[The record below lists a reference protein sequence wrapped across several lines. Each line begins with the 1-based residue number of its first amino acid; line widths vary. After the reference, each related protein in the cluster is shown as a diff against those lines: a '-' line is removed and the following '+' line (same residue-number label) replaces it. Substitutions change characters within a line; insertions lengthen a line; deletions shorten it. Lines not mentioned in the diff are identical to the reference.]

1 MLEFKSV
8 TKRFGD
14 IIALEGVS
22 FEIPDGEF
30 VLVIGPS
37 GAGKT
42 SILRLVMHEF
52 APTEGEIFLDEIAIH
67 NLKRSQVPNLR
78 QQVGAVFQDFK
89 LLTGHTISENISLA
103 LAVKGVPASEWD
115 ERVFHVGELVGI
127 GDRLNLFPSQ
137 LSGGELQR
145 ASIAR
150 ALVTNPKIIFA
161 DEPTG
166 NLDWETAEGI
176 MKLLSKINEEG
187 KTVIVTT
194 HNRDIIKEHKG
205 RVLEVKKGKLVSDT
219 NTKKKHNEKAD

>member
-1 MLEFKSV
+1 MLEFKNV
-8 TKRFGD
+8 TKRFGQ
-14 IIALEGVS
+14 IIALQDVS
-22 FEIPDGEF
+22 FQIEDGEF

-52 APTEGEIFLDEIAIH
+52 APTEGEIYLDDIAIH
-67 NLKRSQVPNLR
+67 NLKRGQVPKLR

-89 LLTGHTISENISLA
+89 LLSTHTISENISLA
-103 LAVKGVPASEWD
+103 LAVKGVPQSEWND
-115 ERVFHVGELVGI
+115 RVTHVADLVGI
-127 GDRLNLFPSQ
+127 GDRLDLFPSQ

-150 ALVTNPKIIFA
+150 ALVINPKIIFA

-176 MKLLSKINEEG
+176 MKLLAKINEEG

-205 RVLEVKKGKLVSDT
+205 RVLEVKNGALLKDSKP
-219 NTKKKHNEKAD
+219 TKKHHEKTA

>member
-8 TKRFGD
+8 SKRFGQ
-14 IIALEGVS
+14 ITALDDVS
-22 FEIPDGEF
+22 FRIEDGEF
-30 VLVIGPS
+30 VLIIGTS

-42 SILRLVMHEF
+42 SILRLVVREF
-52 APTEGEIFLDEIAIH
+52 APSEGEIYLDDVSVH
-67 NLKRSQVPNLR
+67 DLRKRDVPKLR

-89 LLTGHTISENISLA
+89 LLPTHTIAENIALA
-103 LAVKGVPASEWD
+103 LAVKGVPQREWE
-115 ERVFHVGELVGI
+115 ERVEHVGNLVGI
-127 GDRLNLFPSQ
+127 ADRLHLFPSQ

-150 ALVTNPKIIFA
+150 ALVVNPKIIFA

-176 MKLLSKINEEG
+176 MKLLARINQEG

-194 HNRDIIKEHKG
+194 HNREIIKEHKG
-205 RVLEVKKGKLVSDT
+205 RVMEMKKGKLIKDT
-219 NTKKKHNEKAD
+219 NKKHEKAD

>member
-8 TKRFGD
+8 TKRFGQ
-14 IIALEGVS
+14 ITALENVS
-22 FEIPDGEF
+22 FVIEDGEF

-52 APTEGEIFLDEIAIH
+52 APTEGEIFLDEIAVH
-67 NLKRSQVPNLR
+67 NLKRSQVPALR

-89 LLTGHTISENISLA
+89 LLPTNTIAENISLA
-103 LAVKGVPASEWD
+103 LSVKGIPQSEWD
-115 ERVFHVGELVGI
+115 DRVMHVADLVGI
-127 GDRLNLFPSQ
+127 ADRLHLFPSQ

-150 ALVTNPKIIFA
+150 ALVINPKIIFA

-166 NLDWETAEGI
+166 NLDWETADGI
-176 MKLLSKINEEG
+176 MKLLSKINAEG

-194 HNRDIIKEHKG
+194 HNRDIIKEHQG
-205 RVLEVKKGKLVSDT
+205 RVLEVKKGALVKDT
-219 NTKKKHNEKAD
+219 KHTKKNHEKAA

>member
-1 MLEFKSV
+1 MLEFKEV

-14 IIALEGVS
+14 ITALEGVT
-22 FEIPDGEF
+22 FRIDDGEF
-30 VLVIGPS
+30 VLIIGPS

-42 SILRLVMHEF
+42 TVLRLLVREF
-52 APTEGEIFLDEIAIH
+52 APSEGEIYLDETPVHA
-67 NLKRSQVPNLR
+67 LKKRDIPALR
-78 QQVGAVFQDFK
+78 QQVGAVFQDFR
-89 LLTGHTISENISLA
+89 LLPTQTIEENIELA
-103 LAVKGVPASEWD
+103 LAVKGVPQSEWK
-115 ERVFHVGELVGI
+115 ERVGHVGALVGI
-127 GDRLNLFPSQ
+127 SERLNLFPSQ

-150 ALVTNPKIIFA
+150 ALVVNPKLIFA

-176 MKLLSKINEEG
+176 MKLLTKINEEG

-205 RVLEVKKGKLVSDT
+205 RVIEVKHGKISKDT
-219 NTKKKHNEKAD
+219 GNKK

>member
-1 MLEFKSV
+1 MLEFKNV
-8 TKRFGD
+8 TKRFGQ
-14 IIALEGVS
+14 ITALTDVS
-22 FEIPDGEF
+22 FQIEDGEF
-30 VLVIGPS
+30 VLIIGPS

-52 APTEGEIFLDEIAIH
+52 APTEGEIYLDDIAIH
-67 NLKRSQVPNLR
+67 NLKRGQVPMLR

-89 LLTGHTISENISLA
+89 LLPTHTIFENISLA
-103 LAVKGVPASEWD
+103 LAVKGVPQSEWND
-115 ERVFHVGELVGI
+115 RVTHVADLVGI
-127 GDRLNLFPSQ
+127 GDRLDLFPSQ

-150 ALVTNPKIIFA
+150 ALVINPKIIFA

-166 NLDWETAEGI
+166 NLDWETADGI
-176 MKLLSKINEEG
+176 MKLLTKINEEG

-205 RVLEVKKGKLVSDT
+205 RVLEVKNGQLVKDS
-219 NTKKKHNEKAD
+219 TKKHHEKTA

>member
-1 MLEFKSV
+1 MLEFRSV

-14 IIALEGVS
+14 ITALEDVS
-22 FEIPDGEF
+22 FQIEDGEF
-30 VLVIGPS
+30 VLLIGPS

-42 SILRLVMHEF
+42 SILRLLVREVT
-52 APTEGEIFLDEIAIH
+52 PTEGEIMLDDLAIH
-67 NLKRSQVPNLR
+67 KLRKRDVPKLR

-89 LLTGHTISENISLA
+89 LLPTQTIEENISLA
-103 LAVKGVPASEWD
+103 LAVKGVPHAEWA
-115 ERVFHVGELVGI
+115 ERVHHVASLVGI
-127 GDRLNLFPSQ
+127 VDRLHLFPSQ

-150 ALVTNPKIIFA
+150 ALVINPKLIFA

-176 MKLLSKINEEG
+176 MKLLTRINEEG

-194 HNRDIIKEHKG
+194 HNNDIIKEHKG
-205 RVLEVKKGKLVSDT
+205 RVIEVKKGKITKDT
-219 NTKKKHNEKAD
+219 KHKHEKTH

>member
-8 TKRFGD
+8 TKRFGQ
-14 IIALEGVS
+14 ITALERVS
-22 FEIPDGEF
+22 FEIADGEF
-30 VLVIGPS
+30 VLIIGPS

-52 APTEGEIFLDEIAIH
+52 APSEGEIYLDEIAVH
-67 NLKRSQVPNLR
+67 NLRKSEVPALR

-89 LLTGHTISENISLA
+89 LLPNNTIAENISLA
-103 LAVKGVPASEWD
+103 LAVKGVPQSEWED
-115 ERVFHVGELVGI
+115 RVMHVGALVGI
-127 GDRLNLFPSQ
+127 SDRLHLFPSQ

-150 ALVTNPKIIFA
+150 ALVINPKIIFA

-176 MKLLSKINEEG
+176 MKLLTQINNEG

-205 RVLEVKKGKLVSDT
+205 RVLEVKKGTIVKDT
-219 NTKKKHNEKAD
+219 HKKHHEKAD

>member
-1 MLEFKSV
+1 MLEFKEV

-14 IIALEGVS
+14 ITALENAS
-22 FEIPDGEF
+22 FRIDDGEF
-30 VLVIGPS
+30 VLFIGPS

-42 SILRLVMHEF
+42 TILRLLVREF
-52 APTEGEIFLDEIAIH
+52 APSEGEIFLDDLPIHELRKREI
-67 NLKRSQVPNLR
+67 PNLR

-89 LLTGHTISENISLA
+89 LLPTHTIAENIEMA
-103 LAVKGVPASEWD
+103 LAVKKIPHEEWGD
-115 ERVFHVGELVGI
+115 RVHHVAALVGI
-127 GDRLNLFPSQ
+127 ADRLNLFPSQ

-150 ALVTNPKIIFA
+150 ALVVNPKLIFA

-176 MKLLSKINEEG
+176 MKLLTKINEEG

-205 RVLEVKKGKLVSDT
+205 RVIEVKHGKIVKD
-219 NTKKKHNEKAD
+219 NKK

>member
-14 IIALEGVS
+14 ITALEDVS
-22 FEIPDGEF
+22 FKVEDGEF
-30 VLVIGPS
+30 VLIIGPS

-42 SILRLVMHEF
+42 TVLRLLIHEF
-52 APTEGEIFLDEIAIH
+52 APTEGEIFLDELSVH
-67 NLKRSQVPNLR
+67 ELKKKDVPALR

-89 LLTGHTISENISLA
+89 LLPTHTISENISLA
-103 LAVKGVPASEWD
+103 LAVKGVPSQEWD
-115 ERVFHVGELVGI
+115 DRVTHVATLVGI
-127 GDRLNLFPSQ
+127 ADRLSLFPSQ

-150 ALVTNPKIIFA
+150 ALVINPKLIFA

-166 NLDWETAEGI
+166 NLDWDTAEGI
-176 MKLLSKINEEG
+176 IKLLSKINEEG

-205 RVLEVKKGKLVSDT
+205 VVIEMKKGKISKIHR
-219 NTKKKHNEKAD
+219 KKDNEKAD